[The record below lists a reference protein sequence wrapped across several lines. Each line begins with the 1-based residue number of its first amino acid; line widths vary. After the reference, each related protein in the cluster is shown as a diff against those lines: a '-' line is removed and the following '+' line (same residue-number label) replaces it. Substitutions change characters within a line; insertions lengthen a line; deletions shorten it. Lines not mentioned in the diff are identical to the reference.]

1 MRGRTRRGQR
11 AGPGRADAAL
21 PQPGP
26 CRPRPPRPAA
36 FRGAL
41 GTPAR
46 GREAWPR
53 GALGARSGRGGRAR
67 LASSPWRAS
76 VCGVSGPAPEPRS
89 LRPAHPAS
97 RLGPGPVCCAAAPQ
111 AGSPAAAR
119 LQPRVSFPF
128 ALNCVSCFAATPGA
142 HLLGW
147 RGAAQAPGGP
157 GSWPWAQMEPEPP
170 APGWS
175 LNSAVASQPREALE
189 DARTGFLG

>member
-97 RLGPGPVCCAAAPQ
+97 RLGPGPSAARPPHRREVPPRPGSNHACPFPLLLTVFPVSRPLRAPTSLGGG
-111 AGSPAAAR
+111 ARLRPPAA
-119 LQPRVSFPF
+119 Q
-128 ALNCVSCFAATPGA
+128 G
-142 HLLGW
+142 HG
-147 RGAAQAPGGP
+147 RGLRWNRNLPL
-157 GSWPWAQMEPEPP
+157 P
-170 APGWS
+170 AG
-175 LNSAVASQPREALE
+175 L
-189 DARTGFLG
+189 